1 MNTDGRILILNMML
15 ALTLASAEILA
26 QDSSGMVVASRGDVS
41 IISNGETRP
50 LKRGDFLHEHDEI
63 TAGDRSFAV
72 LQFIDGAKVS
82 LRPDSNLIIEQY
94 QYASSGEDTATLKLV
109 SGGLRVVSGAI
120 GNTQPEN
127 YRIRT
132 PLALM
137 SVQGVEGSLT
147 LCGDDICE
155 QEGLA
160 EIPE

>member
-1 MNTDGRILILNMML
+1 MKTGGRILFLYAML
-15 ALTLASAEILA
+15 ALLLASAEILA
-26 QDSSGMVVASRGDVS
+26 QDSSGMVVASRGEVL

-50 LKRGDFLHEHDEI
+50 LKRGDFIHEHDEI

-72 LQFIDGAKVS
+72 LQFVDGAKVS
-82 LRPDSNLIIEQY
+82 LRPDTYLIIEQY
-94 QYASSGEDTATLKLV
+94 LYASSGQDAATLKLV

-120 GNTQPEN
+120 ANAQPEN
-127 YRIRT
+127 YKIRT

-137 SVQGVEGSLT
+137 SVQGTEGSLT

-160 EIPE
+160 EILE